1 MELPSC
7 VIYLL
12 SCSYF
17 WVVSSKL
24 PVSMTTKLFV
34 FSQHVMRMIS
44 QNDPKICCDASAMN
58 LLFW

>member
-1 MELPSC
+1 MKSLSYLTC
-7 VIYLL
+7 LL

-17 WVVSSKL
+17 WVVSSKF

-34 FSQHVMRMIS
+34 FSQHVMRIIS
-44 QNDPKICCDASAMN
+44 QKEPNTCCDASAMN